1 MKTLRRHVVS
11 LCGLAAIGALTAN
24 AMAQEPAS
32 DKERELIG
40 VLTSDAPKAEKAIT
54 CKFLAVYGSAAAVP
68 ELAKLLPDEQLSS
81 WARIALEAIPGPEAD
96 AALREASQSVEGR
109 LLVGVINSIAV
120 RRDAG
125 AVELLTDRL
134 EDADAQVA
142 SSAAVALGKIGND
155 AATKT
160 LRDVLANGPPAIRSA
175 VAEGCVLCAERS
187 LAEGKAAVAVAIYDE
202 VRAAEV
208 ARTRLLEAT
217 RGAILARGQD
227 GIPLLVEQL
236 RAPDKGLFQI
246 ALFTAREF
254 PGNQVDEALAEELRS
269 ARPERG
275 ALIVEAMA
283 DRKETVVL
291 AAVRDAATDGARPV
305 RLAAISALGRVGD
318 TSCLAPLLD
327 ITAEGDE
334 ELAATA
340 KKALAELPGAN
351 VDRDIVALLPSAEG
365 QKYLALI
372 ELVGQ
377 RRIAALEPLLE
388 AVDHSDKEVR
398 AAALTSLGSTVPQ
411 EKLSV
416 LITQVTSPKHA
427 DDAPVAQLAL
437 KTAAVRMANREK
449 CAADLAAALDRA
461 PVATKLVLLD
471 ILGAVG
477 GTKALDAVVAAAKSN
492 NDQLQDASTRLLG
505 EWMTIDVAP
514 PLLDLAKTTPADR
527 YTVRAM
533 RAYIRVARQFVM
545 PEEERL
551 AMCRNALEAARQPA
565 ERTLV
570 LEVLQRYPSLDMLKL
585 AVDVMQQFPE
595 QKDEATEAMLVV
607 ASKLK
612 DKGDEVKVLLSKA
625 GLEKVKVEIVKAE
638 YGAGDAQRDVTD
650 ILKNQVGDL
659 QLVPLPRP
667 SYNAS
672 FGGDPAPGTPKTL
685 KVQYRIN
692 GQEGEATFAENALI
706 ILPVPK

>member
-1 MKTLRRHVVS
+1 MRRYVVS
-11 LCGLAAIGALTAN
+11 LCGLAAICALAAN
-24 AMAQEPAS
+24 AMAQVPAS
-32 DKERELIG
+32 DKERELIA

-54 CKFLAVYGSAAAVP
+54 CKFLAVYGSSAAVP

-96 AALREASQSVEGR
+96 AALREASKTVEGR

-160 LRDVLANGPPAIRSA
+160 LRDVLANGAAAIRSA
-175 VAEGCVLCAERS
+175 VAEGCVLCAERA
-187 LAEGKAAVAVAIYDE
+187 LADGRSAEAVAIYDE

-217 RGAILARGQD
+217 RGAILARGQE

-254 PGNQVDEALAEELRS
+254 PGNQVDEALAGELRS

-291 AAVRDAATDGARPV
+291 AAVRGAATDGARPV

-334 ELAATA
+334 ELAAAA

-388 AVDHSDKEVR
+388 AVDHADKEVR

-416 LITQVTSPKHA
+416 LIAQVTSPKHA

-437 KTAAVRMANREK
+437 KTAAVRMADREK

-471 ILGAVG
+471 IVGAVG
-477 GTKALDAVVAAAKSN
+477 GTKALQTVVAAAKTN

-505 EWMTIDVAP
+505 EWMTADVAP
-514 PLLDLAKTTPADR
+514 PLLDLAKVRPGDK

-551 AMCRNALEAARQPA
+551 AMCKSALEAARQPA

-585 AVDVMQQFPE
+585 AVDVMQRFPE
-595 QKDEATEAMLVV
+595 QKEEATQAMLVI
-607 ASKLK
+607 AQKLG
-612 DKGDEVKVLLSKA
+612 DKGDEVTELLSKA
-625 GLEKVKVEIVKAE
+625 GLEKVKVEIIKAE
-638 YGAGDAQRDVTD
+638 YGAGETQRDVTD

-672 FGGDPAPGTPKTL
+672 FGGDPVPDTPKQL

-692 GQEGEATFAENALI
+692 GKEGEATFAENALI